1 MSQNPMVEMQRMFS
15 NSPEWAQFQ
24 QLTQGKNEKELE
36 QVARNLAQTKGVDIS
51 QFARQNG
58 LQI

>member
-1 MSQNPMVEMQRMFS
+1 MSANPMAEMQRMFG
-15 NSPEWAQFQ
+15 NDPAWGQFQ
-24 QLTQGKNEKELE
+24 QLTQGKNAKELE

>member
-1 MSQNPMVEMQRMFS
+1 MQRMFG
-15 NSPEWAQFQ
+15 NSPEWTQFQ
-24 QLTQGKNEKELE
+24 QLTQGKSRRELE
-36 QVARNLAQTKGVDIS
+36 QVARNLAQTKGVDLN

>member
-1 MSQNPMVEMQRMFS
+1 MSVNPMAEMQRMFG
-15 NSPEWAQFQ
+15 NSPEWSQFQ
-24 QLTQGKNEKELE
+24 QLTQGKSQRELE
-36 QVARNLAQTKGVDIS
+36 QVARNLAQTKGVDLN